1 MGLLD
6 NAKDA
11 VNGEQGERISDSAIS
26 KSEETVSSKTGGKFD
41 DKIDAASET
50 ADKKVGND

>member
-11 VNGEQGERISDSAIS
+11 MNGEQGEKITDSAIS
-26 KSEETVSSKTGGKFD
+26 TSEKTVSSKTDGKYD
-41 DKIDAASET
+41 DKLDATGDA

>member
-11 VNGEQGERISDSAIS
+11 MNGEQGEKITDSAIS
-26 KSEETVSSKTGGKFD
+26 TSEKTVSAKTDGKYD
-41 DKIDAASET
+41 NKLDAAGDA